1 MIYSIIHNIPT
12 AIVNSILLMAILWIM
27 YQYTIYQF
35 KWNATKRYQI
45 ASTALLIGTVFFLLE
60 LASISIFN
68 IIQLLHFSFFS
79 NTEYFPIT
87 PNSLYIVIGSIYF
100 VLLLCYLLKFIV
112 QFSKLNT
119 LKENSDFS
127 NSNNYKLI
135 IQDKVGFISNKI
147 KIGTNETITSPMV
160 FGIIDTI
167 ILLPA
172 SLCTHL
178 TSAQLKFILLHELAH
193 ILNNDFIINLLI
205 EFASIL
211 LWFNPFVMLFKKE
224 IQLQREIACDEFV
237 ISKMNEPLYY
247 SKTLLQIATHSISPK
262 IGLSLAAITGKNDL
276 NIRIQ
281 LMNGLK
287 KQSIHKLGLLL
298 SILILPAFFLL
309 GKVVIPNP
317 IQIPSYVTFNNF
329 ASISANKKLINNKI
343 TDTKMESKLLISN
356 KKLIKN
362 PLHTN
367 SNTKSSTN
375 NLFASNNKNRLIDST
390 IQLNNISE
398 ELTYND
404 LLKQT
409 RDWIKARENNITY
422 ANYNEL
428 NNAMVSTEITDEALA
443 NKLLVISI
451 VKNYQL
457 KKTLLAQKV
466 KKAVDTNEARDF
478 ILNSEEWN
486 EMVQYEKWVQEFL
499 NRQ

>member
-1 MIYSIIHNIPT
+1 MIYSIIHNIPS

-27 YQYTIYQF
+27 YQYSIYQF
-35 KWNATKRYQI
+35 NWNATKRYQI
-45 ASTALLIGTVFFLLE
+45 ASAALLIGTIFFFLE

-68 IIQLLHFSFFS
+68 SIHLLHFSIFS
-79 NTEYFPIT
+79 NAEYFPNI
-87 PNSLYIVIGSIYF
+87 PNNIFTVIGTIYF

-112 QFSKLNT
+112 QFSKLNA

-127 NSNNYKLI
+127 NSDNYNLI
-135 IQDKVGFISNKI
+135 IQDKVGSISNKI

-178 TSAQLKFILLHELAH
+178 TSSQLKFILLHELAH

-205 EFASIL
+205 ELASIF
-211 LWFNPFVMLFKKE
+211 LWFNPFVLLFKKE

-237 ISKMNEPLYY
+237 ISKMNEPLKY
-247 SKTLLQIATHSISPK
+247 SKTLLQIATHSISAK
-262 IGLSLAAITGKNDL
+262 YGLSLAAITGKNDL

-287 KQSIHKLGLLL
+287 KQSIHKLTLLL

-309 GKVVIPNP
+309 SKVIIPNP
-317 IQIPSYVTFNNF
+317 IQIKSPLKFNSYV
-329 ASISANKKLINNKI
+329 SITNNKKLINDKIANNKI
-343 TDTKMESKLLISN
+343 ETKFSISN
-356 KKLIKN
+356 KKSIK
-362 PLHTN
+362 H
-367 SNTKSSTN
+367 K
-375 NLFASNNKNRLIDST
+375 LFSKSNNKNSASNLFVSNNKSMLIDSS
-390 IQLNNISE
+390 IQLRNISE
-398 ELTYND
+398 EFTYND
-404 LLKQT
+404 LVKQT
-409 RDWIKARENNITY
+409 KDWIKVRETNVTF
-422 ANYNEL
+422 ANYNEI
-428 NNAMVSTEITDEALA
+428 NNDVATTEISDEALA
-443 NKLLVISI
+443 NKLLLISI

-457 KKTLLAQKV
+457 KKALLAQKV